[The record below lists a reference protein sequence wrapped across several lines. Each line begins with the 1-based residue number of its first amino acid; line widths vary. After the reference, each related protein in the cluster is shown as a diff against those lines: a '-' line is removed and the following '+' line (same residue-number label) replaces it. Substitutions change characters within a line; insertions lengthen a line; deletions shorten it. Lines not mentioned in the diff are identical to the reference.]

1 MNNDWIITSYFKKKM
16 WKMFKAQD
24 YDQSPLCKHNDTWLR

>member
-1 MNNDWIITSYFKKKM
+1 MNNDWIMPSYFKKKM

-24 YDQSPLCKHNDTWLR
+24 YDQSPL